1 MIVHVIRHGKAYQDS
16 DTGLDRDRAL
26 KPRGHRQARALAAM
40 LAGADIAPALVLSS
54 PWRRARETAGP
65 IWEALG
71 LLEQIDDRMSGDR
84 SVSDVIDIIRDSAG
98 AESIGVVGHNPIVS
112 RVVDVLI
119 GGASAACEH
128 GLRTG
133 ECAIVR
139 VDPDHPLGS
148 GELLGV
154 FREELED

>member
-1 MIVHVIRHGKAYQDS
+1 MIVHVIRHGKAFQDS

-40 LAGADIAPALVLSS
+40 LAGAEVTPALVLSS

-84 SVSDVIDIIRDSAG
+84 GVSDVVDLIRDSAG
-98 AESIGVVGHNPIVS
+98 AASIAIVGHNPIVS
-112 RVVDVLI
+112 RVVDVLV
-119 GGASAACEH
+119 GGVSAPYEY

-139 VDPDHPLGS
+139 VNPDHPVGS
-148 GELLGV
+148 GTLIEM

>member
-1 MIVHVIRHGKAYQDS
+1 MIVHVIRHGKAHQDS
-16 DTGLDRDRAL
+16 DTGLDKDRAL
-26 KPRGHRQARALAAM
+26 KPRGHRQALALAAM
-40 LAGADIAPALVLSS
+40 LSDSDPAPALVLSS
-54 PWRRARETAGP
+54 PWKRAKETATP
-65 IWEALG
+65 IWGALG

-112 RVVDVLI
+112 RVVDVLVL
-119 GGASAACEH
+119 GTGSPYTH

-133 ECAIVR
+133 ECASVR
-139 VDPDHPLGS
+139 VDPDDPIGS

-154 FREELED
+154 FREELDE